1 MVAFTVLGGFG
12 ALHDGRP
19 IDLGG
24 PRQRSVLARLLVARG
39 RVLPADTLVEDVWPL
54 DTPVSGQAT
63 LQTYVSHLRRALE
76 PDRQRRAPATLLLSV
91 APGYALRPEQDD
103 VDAWRFESLVR
114 KAVDAHPVEAARLLD
129 DAIAVCAGPAYG
141 EFSNHPWARAEQARH
156 DELVAVARERRAAA
170 WLALGRAADA
180 VPDLEVYVR
189 EYPLREEGWRLL
201 ALALYRVGRQGDALG
216 AIRRARAEL
225 VDALGVD
232 PGQALRQ
239 LEAMVLDH
247 DPRLHE
253 EERQRATAV
262 SKAEFVGRTQEL
274 QALAAAAEQAR
285 TSSAV
290 ALIAGEPGAGKS
302 ALTTR
307 FADELADSGWLV
319 AWGSCPEGDGVPA
332 AWPWTEVL
340 GTVTTAETP
349 DATTASAL
357 APLRA
362 AGDAETADPSDG
374 RFRLHHAVATYLN
387 HVATTRPVAVVLD
400 DVHRADTETL
410 ALLGTV
416 TDLAGPRLLV
426 VATMRPNEITQAL
439 RDLLARLATKQPVRL
454 DLHGLAATEVQQL
467 VAQLSGRACDEP
479 TARRLAERTDGNP
492 FYVGEI
498 ARLLA
503 AGDGAENALP
513 AGVRDVIRRRIDRLG
528 DETGRVLN
536 LAAVIG
542 RDLPIDVLLEA
553 AGTTAIDALESAV
566 SAGLLVEAGPGQLR
580 FAHVLVRDTLYEEL
594 PVLRRTHLHG
604 VAAAALRTVRP
615 NDLVGLAHHY
625 GQARDARPA
634 VDYARAAAEQTARR
648 YASRAAAGLWRQA
661 LAALDHV
668 PDATT
673 DERIELLAGLVR
685 AEAGAGNAMAARGAR
700 ADAIRLAAATGDQ
713 DLVEQAVTAWDV
725 PVSWAV
731 RDYAQV
737 DPDTA
742 GIIWAAAEAVPP
754 EDAERRSRLLACYV
768 IETEGNDE
776 RSGFAAAEAL
786 RLARTT
792 DKPELVALALNAW
805 YYWTQGEIRPT
816 EHGETGAELVELG
829 HRTQQVGYRV
839 LGHIASMQAAAT
851 RGDLDTASRHAATVQ
866 LLAEDHELGG
876 PAAEMKLFE
885 AMRLVVQGRL
895 EEAAAKYDEACD
907 RLREIG
913 SFNAEDVR
921 WICRYTVAYVA
932 GRLAD
937 LADSIQPMVERY
949 PEVARDPYT
958 LILLAQG
965 RVEEARQVWRP
976 DGPIRHDYFRLMFLA
991 LRAECAI
998 ALGDAD
1004 AAAKLYDTL
1013 EPYTGLLAGA
1023 NNGAFPVAPVDQQL
1037 GGLALVLGRSDDAR
1051 AHFGVALDLARKVG
1065 SPIWVRQ
1072 AQAGLSECG

>member
-12 ALHDGRP
+12 ALHDGHP

-39 RVLPADTLVEDVWPL
+39 RVLPAETLVEDVWPL

-63 LQTYVSHLRRALE
+63 LQVYVSNLRRALE
-76 PDRQRRAPATLLLSV
+76 PDRKRRAPATLLLSV
-91 APGYALRPEQDD
+91 APGYALRPGQDA
-103 VDAWRFESLVR
+103 VDAWRFEALVR
-114 KAVDAHPVEAARLLD
+114 KAVDANPTEAARLLD
-129 DAIAVCAGPAYG
+129 EAIATSAGPAYG
-141 EFSNHPWARAEQARH
+141 EFTQHPWARAEQARH

-170 WLALGRAADA
+170 WLALGRAAEA
-180 VPDLEVYVR
+180 VPDLEAYVR

-262 SKAEFVGRTQEL
+262 SKAEFVGRTTEL
-274 QALAAAAEQAR
+274 AALAAAAERAR
-285 TSSAV
+285 TSHAT

-302 ALTTR
+302 ALTTT
-307 FADELADSGWLV
+307 FADRLTDDGWLV
-319 AWGSCPEGDGVPA
+319 AWGSCPEGEGIPA

-340 GTVTTAETP
+340 GTVAAAEAPDQATAN
-349 DATTASAL
+349 AL

-362 AGDAETADPSDG
+362 SGDAETADPTEG
-374 RFRLHHAVATYLN
+374 RFRLHHTVATYLTE
-387 HVATTRPVAVVLD
+387 VAATRPVAVVLD
-400 DVHRADTETL
+400 DVHRADAETL
-410 ALLGTV
+410 ALLGAV

-426 VATMRPNEITQAL
+426 VATMRPSEITPAL
-439 RDLLARLATKQPVRL
+439 RDLLARLAAKQPVRI
-454 DLHGLAATEVQQL
+454 DLHGLDATEVQQL

-479 TARRLAERTDGNP
+479 TARRVADRTDGNP

-503 AGDGAENALP
+503 AGDDADHALP
-513 AGVRDVIRRRIDRLG
+513 AGVRDVIRRRVDRLG
-528 DETGRVLN
+528 DEAGRVLD

-566 SAGLLVEAGPGQLR
+566 AAGLLVEAGPGQLR

-594 PVLRRTHLHG
+594 PVLRRSRLHAV
-604 VAAAALRTVRP
+604 VADALRTARP
-615 NDLVGLAHHY
+615 NDLVALAHHY

-634 VDYARAAAEQTARR
+634 VDFARAAAEQTARR

-661 LAALDHV
+661 LAALEHV
-668 PDATT
+668 PDATPA
-673 DERIELLAGLVR
+673 ERIELLTGLVR
-685 AEAGAGNAMAARGAR
+685 AEAGAGNAMAARSAR
-700 ADAIRLAAATGDQ
+700 ADAIRLAAAAGDQ

-737 DPDTA
+737 DPDTG

-776 RSGFAAAEAL
+776 RSGFAATEAL

-792 DKPELVALALNAW
+792 GRPELVALALNAW
-805 YYWTQGEIRPT
+805 YYWTQGEIRPV
-816 EHGETGAELVELG
+816 EHGETGTELIELG
-829 HRTQQVGYRV
+829 HRMQQVGYRV

-851 RGDLDTASRHAATVQ
+851 RGDLDTATRHAATVQ

-876 PAAEMKLFE
+876 PAAEMRLFE
-885 AMRLVVQGRL
+885 AMRLVVEGRL
-895 EEAAAKYDEACD
+895 NEAAAKYDEASD

-913 SFNAEDVR
+913 SFNSEDVR
-921 WICRYTVAYVA
+921 WICWFTIAYVA
-932 GRLAD
+932 GRLTD
-937 LADSIQPMVERY
+937 LAGSIEAMREKY
-949 PEVARDPYT
+949 PDVARDPYV

-965 RVEEARQVWRP
+965 RVEDARQVWRP
-976 DGPIRHDYFRLMFLA
+976 DGPIRHDYFRLMMLA
-991 LRAECAI
+991 IRAECAI
-998 ALGDAD
+998 GLAEATE
-1004 AAAKLYDTL
+1004 AAKLYDTL
-1013 EPYTGLLAGA
+1013 APYTGLLAGA
-1023 NNGAFPVAPVDQQL
+1023 NNGAFPLAPVDQLL
-1037 GGLALVLGRSDDAR
+1037 GGLALVLGRAGDAR
-1051 AHFGVALDLARKVG
+1051 SHFGVALDLARKVG
-1065 SPIWVRQ
+1065 SPIWVRR
-1072 AQAGLSECG
+1072 AEDGLEQCG